1 MKGFDAARTRKPAWL
16 LAIGVT
22 LALTVGMVYLRV
34 AAYPHRIVPLAYA
47 LPLLVGLWHRD
58 RVLLWAMAICF
69 MVVAAAEVIW
79 LIPDGFFD
87 DSFQQFLFTTMQ
99 WLNIVVPAGVVHLIL
114 IYRQR
119 LEQGNESLATANE
132 ELEASNEELA
142 AREEEI
148 SRQNEELQSQTE
160 ELEQQAEEE
169 LRQSRERLA
178 WVLDT
183 TGVGLWLNELPLDR
197 LNWDSRTRELFFI
210 PPGVEPTIELFWDR
224 LHPDDREPTR
234 LAVEAALRDR
244 TLYAID
250 HRAINPKTG
259 EVRWIR
265 SAGQGIYVG
274 DGHAT
279 RFDGINYDIT
289 ERKQAEEE
297 RLRLLDVVA
306 QEKDQLSALVNSI
319 TDEIWFVDTEGGV
332 TLTNPS
338 VAREFGLSLPDATD
352 VKQLAESLEVLRQDR
367 NPRPVEEA
375 PPLRAL
381 RGEVVRNLEE
391 TVRTPATGELRHRQV
406 SSSPVRDAKGN
417 IIGSVSVVRD
427 ITEQK
432 RREERIA
439 KLTRLYAVLSRANEA
454 IVRASRCGSSA
465 LGGVPDCRRDR

>member
-1 MKGFDAARTRKPAWL
+1 MGLGHNRRRP
-16 LAIGVT
+16 LAQ
-22 LALTVGMVYLRV
+22 RV
-34 AAYPHRIVPLAYA
+34 APGPPQLGQPHA
-47 LPLLVGLWHRD
+47 
-58 RVLLWAMAICF
+58 
-69 MVVAAAEVIW
+69 
-79 LIPDGFFD
+79 
-87 DSFQQFLFTTMQ
+87 Q
-99 WLNIVVPAGVVHLIL
+99 
-114 IYRQR
+114 
-119 LEQGNESLATANE
+119 
-132 ELEASNEELA
+132 
-142 AREEEI
+142 
-148 SRQNEELQSQTE
+148 
-160 ELEQQAEEE
+160 
-169 LRQSRERLA
+169 
-178 WVLDT
+178 
-183 TGVGLWLNELPLDR
+183 
-197 LNWDSRTRELFFI
+197 LFFI

-454 IVRASRCGSSA
+454 IVRARDAEALRSEVCRIVAEIGEFPLAWIGELRGRQIVPVACAGPAADYLEGIQIEIDGPLGAGPGGTCIREDRTVVNEDFSVNPRTAPWRAAALRFGILASAAFPLRCGGKPVAELTLYVREAGAFDAEQVA
-465 LGGVPDCRRDR
+465 LLESLQRGPLLRTGCV